1 MCKSTALVV
10 IKVQRHLLSFVLI
23 LSGGA
28 LLVFQGLLILMA
40 RTLAAILMLH
50 RIALTRIALTFASF
64 AGVFSLV
71 LGVLMIIGATLI
83 YSGENDRLFTGSLI
97 ALIASILSILVGG
110 GLVVGFVLG
119 LAGGILGLVEV

>member
-1 MCKSTALVV
+1 LLV
-10 IKVQRHLLSFVLI
+10 IRVQRHSLSFVLI

-28 LLVFQGLLILMA
+28 LLVLQGLLILVA
-40 RTLAAILMLH
+40 RTLAAILILH
-50 RIALTRIALTFASF
+50 RITLARIALAFASF

-71 LGVLMIIGATLI
+71 LGVLMIIGATLV
-83 YSGENDRLFTGSLI
+83 YSGEKDRLFIGSLI